1 LSTRYLHEMPPVSEV
16 KELYP
21 DMSKATA
28 EGNKAIDR

>member
-1 LSTRYLHEMPPVSEV
+1 MPPVSEV

-28 EGNKAIDR
+28 EGNKAIDREAC